1 MKNKKII
8 IIVIIIVILLLGF
21 LYYKNKRNT
30 LVFSL
35 IGSEKVITEYGAMY
49 KDKGFVAQNG
59 FGDDLSNYVN
69 VVNNVDTM
77 NPGVYKVIYYL
88 EYENIKKA
96 IERIVTV
103 ENIKISDLEV
113 KLNGEEHVYILKDED
128 YVEEGANVY
137 NKTDNSIFNGGDLE
151 ISDNLDLDSVG
162 DYNVHYTFKY
172 KGETIVVT
180 RKVTVFDFAYTIT
193 PEKMTTGKVKIT
205 LDLNPVY
212 NYSYAKLPNNYTV
225 MSKNVE
231 YEVSKNDEYVFTIVL
246 SNKQMFKKTI
256 YVDNIVG
263 NYTCTGEITN
273 KGTVLTVTPSS
284 DEIDEYNWII
294 NGKPINGSNTYSK
307 EKIISKAD
315 VRLTFSNSNSYTL
328 NCSISDKL
336 VYHFKYDEN
345 NTKPFME
352 CGTYTEFDRI
362 KLNVKLKEAV
372 NQAGYGTRAG
382 VVEAAR
388 FLVGALDYKVPYLG
402 QKSVNSSL
410 GVYDVVG
417 LNIGQSGAWGC
428 RISGWVQ
435 GMDCTHFVNWA
446 FVQNGMRTPSYS
458 STYSNIKEA
467 VTKAKVGDFF
477 YKKCS
482 SECINDSGL
491 SHIGMVIGIDSK
503 NFYVAEAT
511 TGNIN
516 AIVVTKLEKN
526 SIEKS
531 KFDYI
536 HYTKYNSEGNVTN
549 MWLSE

>member
-113 KLNGEEHVYILKDED
+113 KLNGQEHLYILKDED

-137 NKTDNSIFNGGDLE
+137 NKTDNSLFNGGDLE
-151 ISDNLDLDSVG
+151 ISDNLDLDNVG

-172 KGETIVVT
+172 KGETVVVT
-180 RKVTVFDFAYTIT
+180 RKVTVFDFAYKIT
-193 PEKMTTGKVKIT
+193 PEEMTTGKVKIT

-294 NGKPINGSNTYSK
+294 NGKPIKGSNTYSE

-362 KLNVKLKEAV
+362 KLNAKLKEAV

-446 FVQNGMRTPSYS
+446 FVQNGMRTSSYS

-482 SECINDSGL
+482 SECKNDSGL
-491 SHIGMVIGIDSK
+491 SHIGMIIGIDSK

-516 AIVVTKLEKN
+516 AIVVTKLAKN

-531 KFDYI
+531 KFDYV

>member
-273 KGTVLTVTPSS
+273 KGTVLTVAPSS